1 MSLILYFSPLSPP
14 SRAVRSFL
22 LLSKAVFQGKVV
34 DLLKGEHKSAEFS
47 NINPNE
53 SLPALVDGG
62 LKMFESHAILK
73 YIAVKKQLYQYYPK
87 NSRNRAQV
95 DCYLDWSQTGL
106 EAIGKYVNQCFLF
119 PKFMNKPVPDNK
131 QELHKDVI
139 DTLKFFESTF
149 LTGRYI
155 FNQSA
160 ITLADIKATS
170 DLSQLLAS
178 DLDFNQFPKIKE
190 YLQEMFSIQPIKE
203 AYAEYLQMINSS
215 NPNDCVSYIING
227 VDKSQS
233 WKITLYMH
241 PFSSP
246 SRAART
252 VLLFSGLDYNE
263 KTVNLLQGEHKQ
275 PEYSAIN
282 PNQSIPAIVDEN
294 IKLFESGAVMKY
306 VARKFNLYNLYP
318 TQLQPKAKVDEY
330 LDFHLTEMNSISKYT
345 FSCFMG
351 PQMMKLPIPADKDQ
365 QLQNVIGTL
374 EFFSKVFL
382 NNGKWQFINDSPQPT
397 LADIKVGCDLGQLFI
412 TDFPFEKI
420 PGLEN
425 YVKRLFDIP
434 EMRRSHCEMFG
445 FLQNQKIGRFAQSI
459 CQTQPLRSQERI
471 TLYFNFVSPP
481 AKAAKSLLMLA
492 NIPFTEKVIDVQAGE
507 NKKKPFTDINPNE
520 SIPALSFGNFNL
532 FETHAI
538 MKFICIQFNLTDFY
552 PNYPL
557 RAKIDCYLDF
567 HHSETRKISLFVLD
581 FFFGPKFLKREMPK
595 NQEDREREVSELL
608 HFIVNVFFAGG
619 KYKYV
624 MGSRT
629 PTIADLSLICEITTL
644 FFVDFDF
651 SQFPTLKAYL
661 KDMFNMK
668 QVRETYSKFF
678 MVTRFMS
685 KSMNPFIES
694 IAKGTEEGGSSC
706 CQLI

>member
-34 DLLKGEHKSAEFS
+34 DLLKGEHKSAEFQ
-47 NINPNE
+47 NINPNQ
-53 SLPALVDGG
+53 SLPAMVDGG
-62 LKMFESHAILK
+62 LKLFESHAILK
-73 YIAVKKQLYQYYPK
+73 YIAVKKQLYQYYPQ
-87 NSRNRAQV
+87 NLRNRAQV

-131 QELHKDVI
+131 QELQKDVI
-139 DTLKFFESTF
+139 DTLKFFESSF

-160 ITLADIKATS
+160 LTLADIKATS

-178 DLDFNQFPKIKE
+178 DFDFNQFPKVKE
-190 YLQEMFSIQPIKE
+190 FLQEMFSMPAIKE
-203 AYAEYLQMINSS
+203 AYAEFLQMIKSS
-215 NPNDCVSYIING
+215 NPNDSISYIING
-227 VDKSQS
+227 IDKSTS
-233 WKITLYMH
+233 WKTTLYMH

-252 VLLFSGLDYNE
+252 VLLYSGIDFNE
-263 KTVNLLQGEHKQ
+263 KTINLLQGEHKQ

-282 PNQSIPAIVDEN
+282 PNQSVPCIVDEN
-294 IKLFESGAVMKY
+294 LNLFESGAIMKY

-318 TQLQPKAKVDEY
+318 TQLQPKARVDQY
-330 LDFHLTEMNSISKYT
+330 LDFHLTEMSSIPKFI

-365 QLQNVIGTL
+365 QCQNVLGTL
-374 EFFSKVFL
+374 EFFFKVFL
-382 NNGKWQFINDSPQPT
+382 NNGQWAYINNSPQAS
-397 LADIKVGCDLGQLFI
+397 LADIKVGCDLAQLLL

-420 PGLEN
+420 SGLDL
-425 YVKRLFDIP
+425 YIKRLFEIP
-434 EMRRSHCEMFG
+434 EMRKSHCELFAYM
-445 FLQNQKIGRFAQSI
+445 QSQKVGKFALSI
-459 CQTQPLRSQERI
+459 SQTQPIRSQEKI

-492 NIPFTEKVIDVQAGE
+492 NIPFTEKVIDVQSGE
-507 NKKKPFTDINPNE
+507 NKKKPYTDINPNE
-520 SIPALSFGNFNL
+520 TIPALTFGNFNL
-532 FETHAI
+532 FESHAI
-538 MKFICIQFNLTDFY
+538 MKFICVQFNLTEFY

-557 RAKIDCYLDF
+557 RAKIDSYLDF
-567 HHSETRKISLFVLD
+567 HHSESRKLSLFALD

-595 NQEDREREVSELL
+595 NYDERQREVCELL
-608 HFIVNVFFAGG
+608 HFMINVFFAGG
-619 KYKYV
+619 NYKYI

-629 PTIADLSLICEITTL
+629 PTIADLSFICEISSL

-651 SQFPTLKAYL
+651 SPFPTLKLYL
-661 KDMFNMK
+661 RDMFSMK

-678 MVTRFMS
+678 MVARFMS